1 MNAKVV
7 YGGRV
12 QDVNSPT
19 VLRDLTRQGAKIV
32 GGDYP
37 EEFKQFVSPELAREA
52 SAAGMMTPTEDPRP
66 AIPEAFSTLDENGN
80 LKSQYKLGA
89 RGDVAFASNLK
100 ELNDRLSGI
109 NLNKEGLE
117 AIRKRALTQGP
128 SEWQNLMLQKQGLEE
143 SGLRDRAGNQEA
155 SARSGAYSQL
165 AAKGGLSTG
174 ARERLAR
181 SGAEGL
187 AQTMQD
193 ISRGGA
199 ESRLGIATE
208 DERQKLDLLKGLPG
222 MEVQALQ
229 PEFEKTRMWGTLAD
243 SESGRKQN
251 LDLANRAYGTSIDQ
265 FNIANTLGEVGRKDA
280 NRLGEY
286 QEKMKAYAAEK
297 QAQATAASGGG
308 KK

>member
-7 YGGRV
+7 YGGKV

-19 VLRDLTRQGAKIV
+19 VLRDLTRQGARIV

-37 EEFKQFVSPELAREA
+37 EEFKQFVSPELTQEA
-52 SAAGMMTPTEDPRP
+52 SAAGMMTPSAPS
-66 AIPEAFSTLDENGN
+66 APEREKITNLLDEAGN
-80 LKSQYKLGA
+80 LKSQYRLNA
-89 RGDVAFASNLK
+89 RPDVAFASNLK
-100 ELNDRLSGI
+100 ELNDKLSGI
-109 NLNKEGLE
+109 NLNTQGLE

-128 SEWQNLMLQKQGLEE
+128 SEWQNLMLQRQALEE
-143 SGLRDRAGNQEA
+143 SGQRDRAGNQEA

-193 ISRGGA
+193 ISRGGT
-199 ESRLGIATE
+199 SDRLGIATE
-208 DERQKLDLLKGLPG
+208 DEKQKLALLSQLPG

-243 SESGRKQN
+243 SEAGRKQN
-251 LDLANRAYGTSIDQ
+251 LDLANRNYGSSVDQ
-265 FNIANTLGEVGRKDA
+265 FNLVNTLGEVGRQDQS
-280 NRLGEY
+280 RLNEY
-286 QEKMKAYAAEK
+286 QEKMKTYAAEQ
-297 QAQATAASGGG
+297 QAKATAASGGG